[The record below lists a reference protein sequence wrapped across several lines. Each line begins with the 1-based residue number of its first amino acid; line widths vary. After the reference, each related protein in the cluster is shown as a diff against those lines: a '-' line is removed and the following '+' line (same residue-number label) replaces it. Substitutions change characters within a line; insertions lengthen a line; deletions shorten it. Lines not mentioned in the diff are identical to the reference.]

1 MSEMNP
7 LLQKGKPRRER
18 LAHPSSADTPG
29 IYRCPKCHGG
39 LAAKPDGLV
48 CGMCASAFAQAEGC
62 IDFFL
67 DDQALAKTKYPP
79 ALEHL
84 YFSAEKILAVKPPRS
99 NRILDLF
106 FHRHVFNNWWASE
119 LASLKKTVQR
129 YGTSEKRRV
138 EFMVDDRSS
147 ENFIRQKI
155 NTEAKARSILK
166 TVSAL
171 PHTGNRVLHVGCG
184 GECNEALPA
193 AYQKAGFVNFGV
205 DAVRSYV
212 KEFGAFGEAH
222 LANASAL
229 PYAAA
234 VFDVVNYTDIL
245 EHLFD
250 PLRGLQEASRVL
262 KKGGFLIL
270 ETPNRSYLQ
279 RKNPLSWVEYGLV
292 SLFPS
297 LMRPR
302 VITAAW
308 EGEVLFHTEFS
319 KREIM
324 ALLGHCGLTP
334 VMVRT
339 EVLRLSYP
347 ESAGSRLKRWAV
359 LGLEKIAPTN
369 KWLIVAR
376 KT

>member
-1 MSEMNP
+1 M
-7 LLQKGKPRRER
+7 PRRER
-18 LAHPSSADTPG
+18 MDHPPAAGESG
-29 IYRCPKCHGG
+29 IYCCPKCHGG
-39 LAAKPDGLV
+39 LARKPDGLV
-48 CGMCASAFAQAEGC
+48 CGMCASTFGQAEGFY
-62 IDFFL
+62 DFFL
-67 DDQALAKTKYPP
+67 DDPALAKTEYPL

-84 YFSAEKILAVKPPRS
+84 YFSAEKILALKPPRS
-99 NRILDLF
+99 NRFLDLF
-106 FHRHVFNNWWASE
+106 FRRQVFNNWWASE
-119 LASLKKTVQR
+119 LENLKKTVRR

-147 ENFIRQKI
+147 ENFTRQK
-155 NTEAKARSILK
+155 NTTAAKARNILK
-166 TVSAL
+166 IISAL

-212 KEFGAFGEAH
+212 KEFSVYGEAH

-234 VFDVVNYTDIL
+234 VFDAVNYTDIL

-250 PLRGLQEASRVL
+250 PLKGLQEASRVL
-262 KKGGFLIL
+262 KKGGFLVL

-279 RKNPLSWVEYGLV
+279 RKNPFSWIEYGLG
-292 SLFPS
+292 SLFPG
-297 LMRPR
+297 LLRPR
-302 VITAAW
+302 VITAVW

-324 ALLGHCGLTP
+324 ALLSHCGLMP
-334 VMVRT
+334 VQVRT
-339 EVLRLSYP
+339 EVLRLSSR
-347 ESAGSRLKRWAV
+347 ESLGSRLKRWSV

-369 KWLIVAR
+369 KWIVVAR
-376 KT
+376 KS